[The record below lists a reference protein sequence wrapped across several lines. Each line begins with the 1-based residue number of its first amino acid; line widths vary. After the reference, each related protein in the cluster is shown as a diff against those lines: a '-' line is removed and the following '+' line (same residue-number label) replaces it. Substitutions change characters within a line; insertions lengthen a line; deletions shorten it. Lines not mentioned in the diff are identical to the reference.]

1 MIYLEGNLRKASFTE
16 PKGASMKRVF
26 ITDKI
31 TDPYIEKEVLG
42 DELSDTLHED
52 IEVLLV
58 WHKKISNELIDTLP
72 KLKALVRYGVGYDVF
87 QDLDYIKQKGIYAS
101 NTPDYGT
108 EEVSDTAIAMIMNI
122 ARGISRYDYL
132 CRNYTDGSWQTNTLN
147 TIKRNSDY
155 KLGVIGAGRIGGSV
169 ILKANTLR
177 FQTHF
182 YDPYLSSGTEKML
195 GAKRFESLDELL
207 ESCDIIS
214 LNCPL
219 NQETNALIDEKFIA
233 KMKQGASIVNTA
245 RGAIVKDLDV
255 FYEPLKSGKLNCVSL
270 DVLPSE
276 PPKEGLMIN
285 AWRAKEAWL
294 DGRFI
299 INPHSAFYSDK
310 AYFEM
315 RQKAAL
321 NVKRVLDGKKPIN
334 IVNGL
339 Q

>member
-1 MIYLEGNLRKASFTE
+1 
-16 PKGASMKRVF
+16 MKRVY
-26 ITDKI
+26 ITDKV
-31 TDPYIEKEVLG
+31 TNPDIEKEVLG
-42 DELSDTLHED
+42 DELSPELHEG

-58 WHKKISNELIDTLP
+58 WHHKITNEYIDKLP
-72 KLKALVRYGVGYDVF
+72 NLKALVRYGVGYDVF
-87 QDLDYIKQKGIYAS
+87 QDLEYIKSKGIYAS

-108 EEVSDTAIAMIMNI
+108 DEVSDTAIAMIMNI
-122 ARGISRYDYL
+122 ARGITRYDYQ
-132 CRNYTDGSWQTNTLN
+132 CREYDDGSWQTNTLKY
-147 TIKRNSDY
+147 IKRTSDY

-169 ILKANTLR
+169 LLKANALR
-177 FQTHF
+177 FQTSF

-195 GAKRFESLDELL
+195 GAKRFDELDELL
-207 ESCDIIS
+207 KTCDIIS
-214 LNCPL
+214 INAPL
-219 NQETNALIDEKFIA
+219 NKQTNAMIDEEFIS
-233 KMKQGASIVNTA
+233 KMKPGSSLVNTA

-255 FYEPLKSGKLNCVSL
+255 FYEPLKSGHLNCVSL

-276 PPKEGLMIN
+276 PPQSCKIIE
-285 AWRAKEAWL
+285 AWKAKEKWL

-339 Q
+339 D